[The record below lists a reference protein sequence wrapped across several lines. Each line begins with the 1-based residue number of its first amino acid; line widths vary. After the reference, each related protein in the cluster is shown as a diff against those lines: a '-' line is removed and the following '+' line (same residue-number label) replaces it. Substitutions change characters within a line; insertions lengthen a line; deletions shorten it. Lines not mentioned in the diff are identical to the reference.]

1 MLKIIP
7 ENLLVAQ
14 TYLEC
19 QSIEETANQLDMP
32 LAQVQ
37 EVLEKNDVK
46 RFITNVYLDT
56 GYRNRNKLAD
66 ALDKMIAK
74 KIDETDYGSEKDL
87 LDLLKFAH
95 QMRIDEEKSANNTPT
110 TQTNV
115 QINEFGGGNYGEL
128 MKRLLQ

>member
-19 QSIEETANQLDMP
+19 QSIEETASQLDMS

-37 EVLEKNDVK
+37 DVLEKNDVK

>member
-1 MLKIIP
+1 
-7 ENLLVAQ
+7 
-14 TYLEC
+14 
-19 QSIEETANQLDMP
+19 MP